1 MIKRAN
7 KITSLLLVAAAV
19 TSLVPS
25 TGVHAADYKR
35 IESKDGTVYS
45 AQAYKDGN
53 FVIDG
58 DVKNGDTEAIYFL
71 SNGKYTELDEVDTGS
86 EFNGVFNEK
95 YLDLDNGDYFVDLT
109 NGKVYDDDLRD
120 EGEDDASIALKKKIK
135 NKADDRY
142 SDHDESKNDLKELN
156 GSKYGD
162 AWFETHYTADDKK
175 TNGGDG
181 NTAKELTVYT
191 DIKGNYID
199 ADYNLGK
206 VRVTANGKSVS
217 IDNTDKEFE
226 VAGAKR
232 ALKAEVSNQDVIAQD
247 SNNIYRRATVTIN
260 INSSFVTEGT
270 TDTATI
276 ADVKAAINSIDG
288 VDVNG
293 SVKKAI
299 KDEVE
304 KAAGLEG
311 ATIETVKT
319 TASAVSLVKGEAD
332 KLTVDSVTTLDGIK
346 NAKTPSA
353 TGIIKAVQ
361 DAIINAAEKAFG
373 EATGDEATK
382 NAKAIEAAKAAK
394 VEAIADATLI
404 EKAANGA
411 KGDGT
416 SDILI
421 EQINGIKI
429 NDHSDVFK
437 RGANGS
443 VSFETIQKISK
454 SQASKDIDGA
464 HYSKNVTTYVIS
476 DKDGDKE
483 DLLGGK
489 FTAVGGKLVE
499 YKIDGD
505 NINAKTIELKSRSG
519 HYYTDMSKEED
530 QDLDNE
536 EAYDIDVNGNIW
548 ALDGGFIYKFD
559 NDEDWDKVYKV
570 DGSMEKLSVYDK
582 DNMVAWN
589 EDYEVY
595 SIIGEK
601 KSSGNDG
608 DDNNEVKKGW
618 DKDNYGNWI
627 FFDNE
632 GNQVKYQW
640 VNVNG
645 TYYYLDEYGI
655 MQSNRWVNPFG
666 NWYYLNAD
674 GSMAHSGWLND
685 RGTWYY
691 LNDNGNMLTGWQYV
705 NGTWYFMEPSGA
717 MKTGWINDRGT
728 WYYLNGNG
736 SMKTGWL
743 NDKGTWYYLDGS
755 GRMLSNTSVN
765 GYTLGAN
772 GSWIR

>member
-7 KITSLLLVAAAV
+7 KITSLLLAAAAV

-25 TGVHAADYKR
+25 TGVNAADYKR
-35 IESKDGTVYS
+35 IESKDGIVYN
-45 AQAYKDGN
+45 AQAYKGN

-58 DVKNGDTEAIYFL
+58 DITNKDKEDVYFVKD
-71 SNGKYTELDEVDTGS
+71 GKYSKIDDIDTGS

-95 YLDLDNGDYFVDLT
+95 YLDIDNGDYFVDLT

-120 EGEDDASIALKKKIK
+120 DGADDAGIALRKKIK

-142 SDHDESKNDLKELN
+142 SDHDESKNDLKELE
-156 GSKYGD
+156 GSKYGE

-181 NTAKELTVYT
+181 TTAKELTVYT

-217 IDNTDKEFE
+217 IDNTDQEFD
-226 VAGAKR
+226 VAGIR
-232 ALKAEVSNQDVIAQD
+232 DALKAKVTNQDVIAQD
-247 SNNIYRRATVTIN
+247 SNNIYRKATVTVF
-260 INSSFVTEGT
+260 INSSLVTEGQLSIS
-270 TDTATI
+270 DIVTA
-276 ADVKAAINSIDG
+276 VNNVEGINIE
-288 VDVNG
+288 G

-299 KDEVE
+299 KDEVV
-304 KAAGLEG
+304 KAASLEG
-311 ATIETVKT
+311 ATIESVKT
-319 TASAVSLVKGEAD
+319 TGAAVDIVKGEAD
-332 KLTVDSVTTLDGIK
+332 KLTADSITTLQGMKD
-346 NAKTPSA
+346 AKTASA
-353 TGIIKAVQ
+353 TGVIKAVQ
-361 DAIINAAEKAFG
+361 ETIINAAQKAYD
-373 EATGDEATK
+373 AITGDEAVK
-382 NAKAIEAAKAAK
+382 NKKAIEVAKSIK
-394 VEAIADATLI
+394 ESVIADATEMQTAVNEAKANSTSTVNI
-404 EKAANGA
+404 E
-411 KGDGT
+411 
-416 SDILI
+416 
-421 EQINGIKI
+421 EINGKKI
-429 NDHSDVFK
+429 SEHNNVFK
-437 RGANGS
+437 KNLDGS

-454 SQASKDIDGA
+454 AQASKNIDGA
-464 HYSKNVTTYVIS
+464 HYAKSVTTYVIS

-483 DLLGGK
+483 ELLGGK
-489 FTAVGGKLVE
+489 FTAVGGKLIE
-499 YKIDGD
+499 YKVDGD
-505 NINAKTIELKSRSG
+505 NINAKTIELKSKAG

-530 QDLDNE
+530 QDLDNA
-536 EAYDIDVNGNIW
+536 EAYDIDVDGNIW
-548 ALDGGFIYKFD
+548 ALNGGFIYKFD

-570 DGSMEKLSVYDK
+570 DGSMEKLSVYNK
-582 DNMVAWN
+582 DNMVTWN
-589 EDYEVY
+589 EDDEVY
-595 SIIGEK
+595 SIIGQK
-601 KSSGNDG
+601 DSSGEDG
-608 DDNNEVKKGW
+608 EDNNDKKTGW

-632 GNQVKYQW
+632 GNQVKHEW

-655 MQSNRWVNPFG
+655 MQSNKWVNPFG

-691 LNDNGNMLTGWQYV
+691 LNDSGNMLTGWQYI
-705 NGTWYFMEPSGA
+705 NGTWYFMEQSGA

-743 NDKGTWYYLDGS
+743 NDNGTWYYLDGS

-772 GSWIR
+772 GAWIR

>member
-7 KITSLLLVAAAV
+7 KITSLLLAAAAV

-25 TGVHAADYKR
+25 TGVNAADYKR
-35 IESKDGTVYS
+35 IESKDGIVYN
-45 AQAYKDGN
+45 AQAYKGN

-58 DVKNGDTEAIYFL
+58 DITNKDKEDVYFVKD
-71 SNGKYTELDEVDTGS
+71 GKYSKIDDIDTGS

-95 YLDLDNGDYFVDLT
+95 YLDIDNGDYFVDLT

-120 EGEDDASIALKKKIK
+120 DGADDAGIALRKKIK

-142 SDHDESKNDLKELN
+142 SDHDESKNDLKELE
-156 GSKYGD
+156 GSKYGE

-181 NTAKELTVYT
+181 TTAKELTLYT

-217 IDNTDKEFE
+217 IDNTDQEFD
-226 VAGAKR
+226 VAGIR
-232 ALKAEVSNQDVIAQD
+232 DALKAKVTNQDVIAQD
-247 SNNIYRRATVTIN
+247 SNNIYRKATVTVF
-260 INSSFVTEGT
+260 INSSLVTEGQLSIS
-270 TDTATI
+270 DIVTA
-276 ADVKAAINSIDG
+276 VNNVEGINIE
-288 VDVNG
+288 G

-299 KDEVE
+299 KDEVV
-304 KAAGLEG
+304 KAASLEG
-311 ATIETVKT
+311 ATIESVKT
-319 TASAVSLVKGEAD
+319 TGAAVDIVKGEAD
-332 KLTVDSVTTLDGIK
+332 KLTADSITTLQGMKD
-346 NAKTPSA
+346 AKTASA
-353 TGIIKAVQ
+353 TGVIKAVQ
-361 DAIINAAEKAFG
+361 ETIINAAQKAYD
-373 EATGDEATK
+373 AITGDEAVK
-382 NAKAIEAAKAAK
+382 NKKAIEVAKSIK
-394 VEAIADATLI
+394 ESVIADATEMQTAVNEAKANSTSTVNI
-404 EKAANGA
+404 E
-411 KGDGT
+411 
-416 SDILI
+416 
-421 EQINGIKI
+421 EINGKKI
-429 NDHSDVFK
+429 SEHNNVFK
-437 RGANGS
+437 KNLDGS

-454 SQASKDIDGA
+454 AQASKNIDGA
-464 HYSKNVTTYVIS
+464 HYAKSVTTYVIS

-483 DLLGGK
+483 ELLGGK
-489 FTAVGGKLVE
+489 FTAVGGKLIE
-499 YKIDGD
+499 YKVDGD
-505 NINAKTIELKSRSG
+505 NINARTMELKSKAG

-530 QDLDNE
+530 QDLDNA
-536 EAYDIDVNGNIW
+536 EAYDIDVDGNIW
-548 ALDGGFIYKFD
+548 ALNGGFIYKFD

-570 DGSMEKLSVYDK
+570 DGSMEKLSVYNK
-582 DNMVAWN
+582 DNMVTWN
-589 EDYEVY
+589 EDDEVY
-595 SIIGEK
+595 SIIGQK
-601 KSSGNDG
+601 DSSGEDG
-608 DDNNEVKKGW
+608 EDNNDKKTGW

-632 GNQVKYQW
+632 GNQVKHEW

-655 MQSNRWVNPFG
+655 MQSNKWVNPFG

-691 LNDNGNMLTGWQYV
+691 LNDSGNMLTGWQYI
-705 NGTWYFMEPSGA
+705 NGTWYFMEQSGA

-743 NDKGTWYYLDGS
+743 NDNGTWYYLDGS

-772 GSWIR
+772 GAWIR

>member
-7 KITSLLLVAAAV
+7 KITSLLLAAAAV

-25 TGVHAADYKR
+25 TGVNAADYKR
-35 IESKDGTVYS
+35 IESKDGIVYN
-45 AQAYKDGN
+45 AQAYKGN

-58 DVKNGDTEAIYFL
+58 DITNKDKEDVYFVKD
-71 SNGKYTELDEVDTGS
+71 GKYSKIDDIDTGS

-95 YLDLDNGDYFVDLT
+95 YLDIDNGDYFVDLT

-120 EGEDDASIALKKKIK
+120 DGADDAGIALRKKIK

-142 SDHDESKNDLKELN
+142 SDHDESKNDLKELE
-156 GSKYGD
+156 GSKYGE

-181 NTAKELTVYT
+181 TTAKELTVYT

-217 IDNTDKEFE
+217 IDNTDQEFD
-226 VAGAKR
+226 VAGIR
-232 ALKAEVSNQDVIAQD
+232 DALKAKVTNQDVIAQD
-247 SNNIYRRATVTIN
+247 SNNIYRKATVTVF
-260 INSSFVTEGT
+260 INSSLVTEGQLSIS
-270 TDTATI
+270 DIVTA
-276 ADVKAAINSIDG
+276 VNNVEGINIE
-288 VDVNG
+288 G

-299 KDEVE
+299 KDEVV
-304 KAAGLEG
+304 KAASLEG
-311 ATIETVKT
+311 ATIESVKT
-319 TASAVSLVKGEAD
+319 TGAAVDIVKGEVD
-332 KLTVDSVTTLDGIK
+332 KLTADSITTLQGMKD
-346 NAKTPSA
+346 AKTASA
-353 TGIIKAVQ
+353 TGVIKAVQ
-361 DAIINAAEKAFG
+361 ETIINAAQKAYD
-373 EATGDEATK
+373 AITGDEAVK
-382 NAKAIEAAKAAK
+382 NKKAIEVAKSIK
-394 VEAIADATLI
+394 ESVIADATEMQTAVNEAKANSTSTVNI
-404 EKAANGA
+404 E
-411 KGDGT
+411 
-416 SDILI
+416 
-421 EQINGIKI
+421 EINGKKI
-429 NDHSDVFK
+429 SEHNNVFK
-437 RGANGS
+437 KNLDGS

-454 SQASKDIDGA
+454 AQASKNIDGA
-464 HYSKNVTTYVIS
+464 HYAKSVTTYVIS

-483 DLLGGK
+483 DLLGGE

-505 NINAKTIELKSRSG
+505 NINAKTIELKSKAG

-530 QDLDNE
+530 QDLDNA
-536 EAYDIDVNGNIW
+536 EAYDIDVDGNIW
-548 ALDGGFIYKFD
+548 ALNGGFIYKFD

-570 DGSMEKLSVYDK
+570 DGSMEKLSVYNK
-582 DNMVAWN
+582 DNMVTWN
-589 EDYEVY
+589 EDDEVY
-595 SIIGEK
+595 SIIGQK
-601 KSSGNDG
+601 DSSGEDG
-608 DDNNEVKKGW
+608 EDNNDKKTGW

-632 GNQVKYQW
+632 GNQVKHEW

-655 MQSNRWVNPFG
+655 MQSNKWVNPFG

-691 LNDNGNMLTGWQYV
+691 LNDSGNMLTGWQYI
-705 NGTWYFMEPSGA
+705 NGTWYFMEQSGA

-743 NDKGTWYYLDGS
+743 NDNGTWYYLDGS

-772 GSWIR
+772 GAWIR

>member
-7 KITSLLLVAAAV
+7 KITSLLLAAAAV

-25 TGVHAADYKR
+25 TGVNAADYKR
-35 IESKDGTVYS
+35 IESKDGIVYN
-45 AQAYKDGN
+45 AQAYKGN

-58 DVKNGDTEAIYFL
+58 DITNKDKEDVYFVKD
-71 SNGKYTELDEVDTGS
+71 GKYSKIDDIDTGS

-95 YLDLDNGDYFVDLT
+95 YLDIDNGDYFVDLT

-120 EGEDDASIALKKKIK
+120 DGADDAGIALRKKIK

-142 SDHDESKNDLKELN
+142 SDHDESKNDLKELE
-156 GSKYGD
+156 GSKYGE

-181 NTAKELTVYT
+181 TTAKELTVYT

-217 IDNTDKEFE
+217 IDNTDQEFD
-226 VAGAKR
+226 VAGIR
-232 ALKAEVSNQDVIAQD
+232 DALKAKVTNQDVIAQD
-247 SNNIYRRATVTIN
+247 SNNIYRKATVTVF
-260 INSSFVTEGT
+260 INSSLVTEGQLSIS
-270 TDTATI
+270 DIVTA
-276 ADVKAAINSIDG
+276 VNNVEGINIE
-288 VDVNG
+288 G

-299 KDEVE
+299 KDEVV
-304 KAAGLEG
+304 KAASLEG
-311 ATIETVKT
+311 ATIESVKT
-319 TASAVSLVKGEAD
+319 TGAAVDIVKGEAD
-332 KLTVDSVTTLDGIK
+332 KLTADSITTLQGMKD
-346 NAKTPSA
+346 AKTASA
-353 TGIIKAVQ
+353 TGVIKAVQ
-361 DAIINAAEKAFG
+361 ETIINAAQKAYD
-373 EATGDEATK
+373 AITGDEAVK
-382 NAKAIEAAKAAK
+382 NKKAIEVAKSIK
-394 VEAIADATLI
+394 ESVIADATEMQTAVNEAKANSTSTVNI
-404 EKAANGA
+404 E
-411 KGDGT
+411 
-416 SDILI
+416 
-421 EQINGIKI
+421 EINGKKI
-429 NDHSDVFK
+429 SEHNNVFK
-437 RGANGS
+437 KNLDGS

-454 SQASKDIDGA
+454 AQASKNIDGA
-464 HYSKNVTTYVIS
+464 HYAKSVTTYVIS

-483 DLLGGK
+483 ELLGGK
-489 FTAVGGKLVE
+489 FTAVGGKLIE
-499 YKIDGD
+499 YKVDGD
-505 NINAKTIELKSRSG
+505 NINARTMELKSKAG

-530 QDLDNE
+530 QDLDNA
-536 EAYDIDVNGNIW
+536 EAYDIDVDGNIW
-548 ALDGGFIYKFD
+548 ALNGGFIYKFD

-570 DGSMEKLSVYDK
+570 DGSMEKLSVYNK
-582 DNMVAWN
+582 DNMVTWN
-589 EDYEVY
+589 EDDEVY
-595 SIIGEK
+595 SIIGQK
-601 KSSGNDG
+601 DSSGEDG
-608 DDNNEVKKGW
+608 EDNNDKKTGW

-632 GNQVKYQW
+632 GNQVKHEW

-655 MQSNRWVNPFG
+655 MQSNKWVNPFG

-691 LNDNGNMLTGWQYV
+691 LNDSGNMLTGWQYI
-705 NGTWYFMEPSGA
+705 NGTWYFMEQSGA

-743 NDKGTWYYLDGS
+743 NDNGTWYYLDGS

-772 GSWIR
+772 GAWIR

>member
-7 KITSLLLVAAAV
+7 KITSLLLTAAAV
-19 TSLVPS
+19 TSLVPA

-71 SNGKYTELDEVDTGS
+71 KNGKYTELDEVDTGS
-86 EFNGVFNEK
+86 EFNGIFNEK
-95 YLDLDNGDYFVDLT
+95 YLDLDNGDYFIDLT

-120 EGEDDASIALKKKIK
+120 DGEDDAASALRKKIK

-142 SDHDESKNDLKELN
+142 SDHEGLKNDLKEIK
-156 GSKYGD
+156 GSRYGE
-162 AWFETHYTADDKK
+162 AWFETKYTADDKK

-181 NTAKELTVYT
+181 NTASDLTVYT

-217 IDNTDKEFE
+217 IDNTDKDFD
-226 VAGAKR
+226 VAGIKKALNAK
-232 ALKAEVSNQDVIAQD
+232 VSNQDVIAQD
-247 SNNIYRRATVTIN
+247 SNNIYRRATVTID
-260 INSSFVTEGT
+260 INSSLVTEGQL
-270 TDTATI
+270 
-276 ADVKAAINSIDG
+276 SISDIQSAVNNVDG
-288 VDVNG
+288 VNIDG

-299 KDEVE
+299 KNEVD
-304 KAAGLEG
+304 KQAGLEG
-311 ATIETVKT
+311 ATIESVKT
-319 TASAVSLVKGEAD
+319 TGAAVDIVKGEAD
-332 KLTVDSVTTLDGIK
+332 KLTADSIMTLQGMKD
-346 NAKTPSA
+346 AKTTSS
-353 TGIIKAVQ
+353 TGVIKAVQ
-361 DAIINAAEKAFG
+361 DTIINAAQKAYD
-373 EATGDEATK
+373 AITGDEAAK
-382 NAKAIEAAKAAK
+382 NKKAIEVAKSMKEK
-394 VEAIADATLI
+394 VITDATQMQN
-404 EKAANGA
+404 AVNGA
-411 KGDGT
+411 KANST
-416 SDILI
+416 SDVNI
-421 EQINGIKI
+421 EEINGIKI
-429 NDHSDVFK
+429 SEHGDVFK
-437 RGANGS
+437 KASNGS

-454 SQASKDIDGA
+454 SQASKEIDGA
-464 HYSKNVTTYVIS
+464 KYSKNVTTYVIS

-483 DLLGGK
+483 DLLGGE

-505 NINAKTIELKSRSG
+505 NINAQTIELKSKAG

-530 QDLDNE
+530 QDLDNS
-536 EAYDIDVNGNIW
+536 EAYDIDVDGNIW
-548 ALDGGFIYKFD
+548 ALNGGFIYKFD

-582 DNMVAWN
+582 NNMVTWN
-589 EDYEVY
+589 EDDEVY
-595 SIIGEK
+595 SIISDK
-601 KSSGNDG
+601 DSSGNDG

-618 DKDNYGNWI
+618 DKDDYGNWI

-632 GNQVKYQW
+632 GNQVKHEW

-655 MQSNRWVNPFG
+655 MQANKWVNPFG

-691 LNDNGNMLTGWQYV
+691 LNDSGNMLTGWQYI
-705 NGTWYFMEPSGA
+705 NGSWYFMEPSGA

-728 WYYLNGNG
+728 WYYLNSNG

-743 NDKGTWYYLDGS
+743 NDNGTWYYLDGS

-772 GSWIR
+772 GAWIR

>member
-7 KITSLLLVAAAV
+7 KITSLLLAAAAV

-25 TGVHAADYKR
+25 TGVNAADYKR
-35 IESKDGTVYS
+35 IESKDGIVYS
-45 AQAYKDGN
+45 AQAYKDGK

-58 DVKNGDTEAIYFL
+58 DVKNGNTEAIYFL
-71 SNGKYTELDEVDTGS
+71 NDGKYSELEDVDTGS

-95 YLDLDNGDYFVDLT
+95 YLDLDGGDYFVDLT

-120 EGEDDASIALKKKIK
+120 DGEDDAAIALRKKIK

-142 SDHDESKNDLKELN
+142 SDHEDLKNDLKEIK
-156 GSKYGD
+156 GSKYGE
-162 AWFETHYTADDKK
+162 AWFETKYTADDKK

-181 NTAKELTVYT
+181 NTASDLTIYT

-217 IDNTDKEFE
+217 IDNTDEDFE
-226 VAGAKR
+226 VAGIKKALNAK
-232 ALKAEVSNQDVIAQD
+232 VSNQDVIAQD
-247 SNNIYRRATVTIN
+247 ANNIYRRATVTID
-260 INSSFVTEGT
+260 INSSLVTEGT
-270 TDTATI
+270 TTI
-276 ADVKAAINSIDG
+276 SDIQSAVNSVDG
-288 VDVNG
+288 VDIAG

-299 KDEVE
+299 KDEVD
-304 KAAGLEG
+304 KQAGLAG

-319 TASAVSLVKGEAD
+319 TAAAVSLVKGEAD
-332 KLTVDSVTTLDGIK
+332 KLTADSITTLDGIK
-346 NAKTPSA
+346 NAKTASA

-361 DAIINAAEKAFG
+361 DVIINAAQKIYD
-373 EATGDEATK
+373 ATAGNEATK
-382 NAKAIEAAKAAK
+382 NAKAIEAAKIAK
-394 VEAIADATLI
+394 DIAIKDATLI
-404 EKAANGA
+404 EKAANEA
-411 KGDGT
+411 KANST
-416 SDILI
+416 SNVNI
-421 EQINGIKI
+421 EEINGIKI
-429 NDHSDVFK
+429 SEHSDVFK
-437 RGANGS
+437 KASNGS

-464 HYSKNVTTYVIS
+464 KYSKNVTTYVIS

-483 DLLGGK
+483 DLLGGE

-505 NINAKTIELKSRSG
+505 NINAKTIELKSKAG

-530 QDLDNE
+530 QDLDNA
-536 EAYDIDVNGNIW
+536 EAYDIDVDGNIW
-548 ALDGGFIYKFD
+548 ALNGGFIYKFD

-570 DGSMEKLSVYDK
+570 DGSMEKLSVYNK
-582 DNMVAWN
+582 DNMVTWN
-589 EDYEVY
+589 EDDEVY
-595 SIIGEK
+595 SIIGQK
-601 KSSGNDG
+601 DSSGEDG
-608 DDNNEVKKGW
+608 EDNNDKKTGW

-632 GNQVKYQW
+632 GNQVKHEW

-655 MQSNRWVNPFG
+655 MQSNKWVNPFG

-691 LNDNGNMLTGWQYV
+691 LNDSGNMLTGWQYI
-705 NGTWYFMEPSGA
+705 NGTWYFMEQSGA

-743 NDKGTWYYLDGS
+743 NDNGTWYYLDGS

-772 GSWIR
+772 GAWIR

>member
-7 KITSLLLVAAAV
+7 KITSLLLAAAAV

-25 TGVHAADYKR
+25 TGVNAADYKR

-45 AQAYKDGN
+45 AQAYKDGK

-58 DVKNGDTEAIYFL
+58 DVKNGNTEAIYFL
-71 SNGKYTELDEVDTGS
+71 NDGKYSELEDVDTGS

-95 YLDLDNGDYFVDLT
+95 YLDLDGGDYFVDLT

-120 EGEDDASIALKKKIK
+120 DGEDDAAIALRKKIK

-142 SDHDESKNDLKELN
+142 SDHEDLKNDLKEIK
-156 GSKYGD
+156 GSKYGE
-162 AWFETHYTADDKK
+162 AWFETKYTADDKK

-181 NTAKELTVYT
+181 NTASDLTIYT

-217 IDNTDKEFE
+217 IDNTDEEFD
-226 VAGAKR
+226 VAGIR
-232 ALKAEVSNQDVIAQD
+232 DALKAKVSNQDVIAQD
-247 SNNIYRRATVTIN
+247 ANNIYRRATVTID
-260 INSSFVTEGT
+260 INSSLVTEGT
-270 TDTATI
+270 TTI
-276 ADVKAAINSIDG
+276 SDIQSAVNSVDG
-288 VDVNG
+288 VDIAG

-299 KDEVE
+299 KDEVD
-304 KAAGLEG
+304 KQAGIAG

-332 KLTVDSVTTLDGIK
+332 KLTADSITTLDGIK
-346 NAKTPSA
+346 NAKAASA

-361 DAIINAAEKAFG
+361 DVIINAAQKIYD
-373 EATGDEATK
+373 ATAGNEATK
-382 NAKAIEAAKAAK
+382 NAKAIEAAKIAK
-394 VEAIADATLI
+394 DIAIKDATLI
-404 EKAANGA
+404 EKAANEA
-411 KGDGT
+411 KANST
-416 SDILI
+416 SNVNI
-421 EQINGIKI
+421 EEINGIKI
-429 NDHSDVFK
+429 SEHSDVFK
-437 RGANGS
+437 KASNGS

-464 HYSKNVTTYVIS
+464 KYSKNVTTYVIS

-483 DLLGGK
+483 DLLGGE

-505 NINAKTIELKSRSG
+505 NINAKTIELKSKAG

-530 QDLDNE
+530 QDLDNA
-536 EAYDIDVNGNIW
+536 EAYDIDVDGNIW
-548 ALDGGFIYKFD
+548 ALNGGFIYKFD

-570 DGSMEKLSVYDK
+570 DGSMEKLSVYNK
-582 DNMVAWN
+582 DNMVTWN
-589 EDYEVY
+589 EDDEVY
-595 SIIGEK
+595 SIIGQK
-601 KSSGNDG
+601 NSSGE
-608 DDNNEVKKGW
+608 DNNDKKTGW

-632 GNQVKYQW
+632 GNQVKHEW

-655 MQSNRWVNPFG
+655 MQSNKWVNPFG

-691 LNDNGNMLTGWQYV
+691 LNDSGNMLTGWQYI
-705 NGTWYFMEPSGA
+705 NGTWYFMEQSGA

-743 NDKGTWYYLDGS
+743 NDNGTWYYLDGS

-772 GSWIR
+772 GAWIR